1 MDKNRNEEVTLLLSL
16 TLEKKSEALS
26 DMEITYLYKGLA
38 QRKRQPA
45 DLMDDPVKVLADL
58 SFPIISEQ
66 RLENLLRR
74 GVALALNLENWSNLG
89 IWHFTRVQKDKFPQN
104 SPGD

>member
-74 GVALALNLENWSNLG
+74 GVALALNLENWSKSGHLAFHKSTEG
-89 IWHFTRVQKDKFPQN
+89 
-104 SPGD
+104 